1 MSDIKDFCTFCDPN
15 TEDKKKI
22 YYKTKNF
29 TVWLSVGQIVEGY
42 SLIIPNDHYNCI
54 GALPAELQEEYLSLK
69 SLIRKKITEIYGKC
83 IFYEH
88 GRAGYC
94 HVQPGEELCYHAHMH
109 ALPVNADLKEELIK
123 DGLFPIKLR
132 QPIDIFSKYYELGQY
147 LYYEDTE
154 GQGYLFQINRPI
166 PRQYLRTLT
175 AQAVGKPE
183 LADWHKY
190 PELGKLW
197 DGKNKLSRAL
207 RDGENS

>member
-1 MSDIKDFCTFCDPN
+1 
-15 TEDKKKI
+15 
-22 YYKTKNF
+22 
-29 TVWLSVGQIVEGY
+29 
-42 SLIIPNDHYNCI
+42 
-54 GALPAELQEEYLSLK
+54 
-69 SLIRKKITEIYGKC
+69 
-83 IFYEH
+83 
-88 GRAGYC
+88 
-94 HVQPGEELCYHAHMH
+94 MH

-123 DGLFPIKLR
+123 DGLFPINLR